1 MYLERSYFCV
11 LVSLVVSRLEIFL
24 ICKDVLFVFLVLF
37 EIEFLKVIYIVDKGN
52 SWNIDYIIMIC
63 LF

>member
-1 MYLERSYFCV
+1 MYLERGYFCV

-52 SWNIDYIIMIC
+52 SWNID
-63 LF
+63 